1 MKKYTIGRGNE
12 KTQPNKSENPK
23 KSSKSS
29 KSLKKEIKEKRKKY
43 IQREQ
48 QIVQKVMR
56 ENEGNPTMGF
66 KNYTELTKYMKSNHD
81 AHERDGFYTNT
92 ILGKE
97 YLLAPA
103 EGQNR
108 PTILVDGKVVYHP
121 KSRASIHRHFL
132 EESARRDAMKD
143 VFSKKSHDLTG
154 TSMEIPH
161 ATNSII
167 EFAAKNNINVPKIYL
182 TGKDVSTKSITV
194 QPDPGSRRGG
204 KKNKKNKTRRK

>member
-1 MKKYTIGRGNE
+1 MKKYTIGRGKE

-23 KSSKSS
+23 KSSKS
-29 KSLKKEIKEKRKKY
+29 LKKERKKY

-66 KNYTELTKYMKSNHD
+66 KNYAKLIKYMKSNRD
-81 AHERDGFYTNT
+81 AHKRDGFYTNT

-121 KSRASIHRHFL
+121 EDRASIHRHFL

-154 TSMEIPH
+154 TSMELPH
-161 ATNSII
+161 ATDSII
-167 EFAAKNNINVPKIYL
+167 EFAAKNNINVPNIYL

-194 QPDPGSRRGG
+194 QPDPGSRLGG

>member
-1 MKKYTIGRGNE
+1 MKKYTIGRGPTNSH
-12 KTQPNKSENPK
+12 NKSKKPK
-23 KSSKSS
+23 KSPKEA
-29 KSLKKEIKEKRKKY
+29 KKERKKY

-66 KNYTELTKYMKSNHD
+66 KNYAELIKYMQSNHV

-92 ILGKE
+92 VRNKD
-97 YLLAPA
+97 YQLAPA

-132 EESARRDAMKD
+132 EEGDRRDAMKD
-143 VFSKKSHDLTG
+143 VISKKTQSLTG
-154 TSMEIPH
+154 TPMQLPHVLDSISKFGANDNVNIKRTHFSPTKIP
-161 ATNSII
+161 I
-167 EFAAKNNINVPKIYL
+167 KY
-182 TGKDVSTKSITV
+182 VSAI
-194 QPDPGSRRGG
+194 PDPSSRRGG